1 MKYFVEYVET
11 VTTRGEVY
19 ALSKDDALER
29 ALNGEWLVVHQPMRT
44 PRDRQVVMIEEVNP

>member
-1 MKYFVEYVET
+1 MKYYVEYVET

-29 ALNGEWLVVHQPMRT
+29 ALNGEWLVVHQPRST
-44 PRDRQVVMIEEVNP
+44 PKDRQVVTIEPVNP